1 MTTLPFFF
9 NQCLDK
15 GRLKRMILWSLTY
28 QGEYKTIQLIENLK
42 TIGFRYATYAGVS
55 LSIDDLSVPPKKQD
69 EVLEA
74 EAFLLRSTQGEQQG
88 HRTAIEGLQS
98 VIDTWHRTS
107 EAVKQHVIDYFE
119 ATDILN
125 PVYMMAFSG
134 ARGNVSQVRQLVGMR
149 GLMADAKGDIIGFP
163 IRSNFREGLTITE
176 YMISC
181 YGARKGVVD
190 TALRTADAGY
200 LTRRL
205 VDVAQHIVV
214 QKGSCGTRR
223 GIRMEELKDGNKVVL
238 SLEERLVGRVLAA
251 DFTHHGVVIA
261 QRNEPISEQM
271 AAHFS
276 ELLQTAP
283 DKPTTKRKG
292 GALLQ
297 PYVRSPLTCGLT
309 TGVCQLCYGWSLAQN
324 TIVTLGEAV
333 GIIAGQSIGEPGTQL
348 TMRTFHTGGVFTGE
362 VQEEFRAPH
371 AGWVTFPAP
380 FQGQLVRTLYGQV
393 AFLVKEPGIMLISN
407 ARHRTQTRITIPL
420 HTALFVREGEYVR
433 PKQLIG
439 QFGDHGSQQNERLK
453 TKKIV
458 FSKLTGEVVY
468 QNVQFGSATSLPKRF
483 QRPNRLVHLTT
494 ATLGTV
500 WILAGDRLGSTD
512 DLLNMYRSSGH
523 LLEPGSTVKRTG
535 LLAMQEGV
543 VCSAPVA
550 HSAVTPTRSY
560 ILPPLA
566 TTRVR
571 QAYTSPAPNPSPC
584 FTPDACVL
592 YLPIFTGQLRSVHIH
607 THTDYT
613 RLTAPTGDCVVI
625 MNSLFTSDARLR
637 LGTPKSNRAVRRAVR
652 ATTRYM
658 SSGDYRFA
666 MTLYPSYFHTPAGGV
681 FWATVR
687 SINAARNHGLLQWTS
702 RLSFAFTRLPSATY
716 LPFLWQPYRA
726 ARLTARR
733 MPVPYVYRTEWVVG
747 HQSVWSSVTLQG
759 QRQRISVPTYGLM
772 HSARFTPRSSNPAHW
787 PIRGTR
793 TPVRAIPNPLVGRSN
808 HKYTLTDQCLLP
820 TPARVSAEF
829 PFARSS
835 PIGPSIGR
843 AVVQPGWLTFPSAF
857 LFNPQCVTPD
867 MHPPGAFQS
876 FTSTLLDV
884 RGKSSRHPAPHR
896 VRTDRLYDTICA
908 HAKIACR
915 SVVPSP
921 ATLLL
926 VFRRIFA
933 LRHPELIQALLRTSP
948 VPRRAFGAGA
958 HFYVFTHAA
967 SPWFAL
973 VQPSTIPHAL
983 TAVTR
988 PTLYGHVGFM
998 GWVYVA
1004 AHTALRNVAFS
1015 RHQTRALTH
1024 LKFESLLRETC
1035 ALLYMQPRT
1044 YSLDQLAMTR
1054 RQLGQM
1060 QAFESVRVQEPN
1072 WRSNLP
1078 LWIKQNVTPL
1088 QPLPLSTPGKVHI
1101 RHRSFVAPLRQVTT
1115 KSIYFLRVVA
1125 QMAVPGALPLPQL
1138 TFAGFPQVNP
1148 LTDHLWSLAVITH
1161 PRSAVKLDVVL
1172 GRPNTVQLATDPTI
1186 ARARKLRAPGETFVT
1201 RHDDVIFLPSRDTV
1215 AFSTQRLPLDSC
1227 VVSVGQLFRYGDE
1240 ITPGVALPVSG
1251 QIVAITP
1258 TQIHVRRGQP
1268 VLFYK
1273 SASLHV
1279 REHQWVKLGH
1289 PIVTLS
1295 YQRLVTGDIVQ
1306 GIPKVEQV
1314 FEASR
1319 GRDVEVNLHRV
1330 LRNLFSTAKRSMV
1343 PPKATRH
1350 SMAHIQRQIID
1361 RIQRIYISQGVT
1373 ISDKHFEIIVR
1384 QMTSHVRILDPGDT
1398 GLFRHEIIPM
1408 VRAENVN
1415 AGTRGR
1421 KARYEPTVLG
1431 ITAAALNSSSFLSA
1445 ASFQEMTRVL
1455 TRDSVL
1461 NRTDFLRGLK
1471 ERVILGDLI
1480 PAGTGL
1486 PEAITYR
1493 SIPTLLG

>member
-28 QGEYKTIQLIENLK
+28 QGEYRTIQLIENLK

-55 LSIDDLSVPPKKQD
+55 LSIDDLSVPPKKRD
-69 EVLEA
+69 EVLAA
-74 EAFLLRSTQGEQQG
+74 EAFVLQSTQGEQQG

-205 VDVAQHIVV
+205 VDVAQHVVV

-223 GIRMEELKDGNKVVL
+223 GIHLEALKDGNKVVL

-251 DFTHHGVVIA
+251 DFMHHGAVVA
-261 QRNEPISEQM
+261 RRNEPISEQM
-271 AAHFS
+271 AANFV
-276 ELLQTAP
+276 ELLQAAP
-283 DKPTTKRKG
+283 QSTTKRKG
-292 GALLQ
+292 GAPPQ

-309 TGVCQLCYGWSLAQN
+309 AGVCQLCYGWSLAQN

-333 GIIAGQSIGEPGTQL
+333 GVIAGQSIGEPGTQL

-393 AFLVKEPGIMLISN
+393 AFLVKEPGVMLISN
-407 ARHRTQTRITIPL
+407 RRQRAQTRITIPL

-433 PKQLIG
+433 NKQLIG
-439 QFGDHGSQQNERLK
+439 QFGDHGSQRNERLK

-468 QNVQFGSATSLPKRF
+468 QNTQLTSATPLPRRF
-483 QRPNRLVHLTT
+483 QRPNRLVHVET

-500 WILAGDRLGSTD
+500 WILAGDRLGSTG

-535 LLAMQEGV
+535 LLAMHEGV
-543 VCSAPVA
+543 VSLGP
-550 HSAVTPTRSY
+550 TTRSATALTGPY

-566 TTRVR
+566 TTRVG
-571 QAYTSPAPNPSPC
+571 QVDVLSTPNPPPRVAS
-584 FTPDACVL
+584 DATVL
-592 YLPIFTGQLRSVHIH
+592 YLPLFTGQLRDVHAYP
-607 THTDYT
+607 HTDYT
-613 RLTAPTGDCVVI
+613 RLTAPSGDCVII
-625 MNSLFTSDARLR
+625 MNSLFMAGTRRRLV
-637 LGTPKSNRAVRRAVR
+637 TPKSNRVVRRAAR
-652 ATTRYM
+652 TTAQHM
-658 SSGDYRFA
+658 PSADYRFA
-666 MTLYPSYFHTPAGGV
+666 ATLYPSYFQTPGGGV
-681 FWATVR
+681 FWTMAGST
-687 SINAARNHGLLQWTS
+687 NAAHNHGLLQWTS
-702 RLSFAFTRLPSATY
+702 RLSFAFTVLPTAVY
-716 LPFLWQPYRA
+716 MPLLWQPYRA

-733 MPVPYVYRTEWVVG
+733 TRLLYHHRTDWVVG
-747 HQSVWSSVTLQG
+747 HQSVWSSITLQG
-759 QRQRISVPTYGLM
+759 ERQRIGIPTYGLM
-772 HSARFTPRSSNPAHW
+772 HSARALRPCSDPAFR
-787 PIRGTR
+787 PSRATR
-793 TPVRAIPNPLVGRSN
+793 TPVRITPNPLMGCMGDA
-808 HKYTLTDQCLLP
+808 YTLTDRRVLP
-820 TPARVSAEF
+820 QPARISAEF
-829 PFARSS
+829 PFARSFS
-835 PIGPSIGR
+835 VAPAVGR
-843 AVVQPGWLTFPSAF
+843 AVLQPGWLSLPPPF
-857 LFNPQCVTPD
+857 LFNPQRVTPD
-867 MHPPGAFQS
+867 IRLPNAFQS

-884 RGKSSRHPAPHR
+884 RGKSSRCPASHR
-896 VRTDRLYDTICA
+896 VRAARLYDALCA
-908 HAKIACR
+908 RMTTVSR
-915 SVVPSP
+915 SSVTPS
-921 ATLLL
+921 AGLLL
-926 VFRRIFA
+926 TFRRIFT
-933 LRHPELIQALLRTSP
+933 LRHPELIQAVSQTSSL
-948 VPRRAFGAGA
+948 PRRAYSEGAQ
-958 HFYVFTHAA
+958 FYVFTHAA
-967 SPWFAL
+967 SPWFGL
-973 VQPSTIPHAL
+973 VQPSTTPRAL
-983 TAVTR
+983 VETTC
-988 PTLYGHVGFM
+988 PTVHGNPGFM

-1004 AHTALRNVAFS
+1004 AHTALRDLVFL
-1015 RHQTRALTH
+1015 RYQTRALTH
-1024 LKFESLLRETC
+1024 VKFETLFRETY
-1035 ALLYMQPRT
+1035 ALLYTQPRT
-1044 YSLDQLAMTR
+1044 YSLDHLATIR
-1054 RQLGQM
+1054 RQLVRM
-1060 QAFESVRVQEPN
+1060 QAFDAVRVQNPN
-1072 WRSNLP
+1072 WCSDLP
-1078 LWIKQNVTPL
+1078 LWVKQDVTPL
-1088 QPLPLSTPGKVHI
+1088 QPLSAATIGKVRN
-1101 RHRSFVAPLRQVTT
+1101 RHRFFVAPSRHLTP
-1115 KSIYFLRVVA
+1115 KSLYFVRVVT
-1125 QMAVPGALPLPQL
+1125 QMAVPGTLPPPQL
-1138 TFAGFPQVNP
+1138 TFAGFPRVNP
-1148 LTDHLWSLAVITH
+1148 LTDHLWSLVVATQPQPSVT
-1161 PRSAVKLDVVL
+1161 LDAVL
-1172 GRPNTVQLATDPTI
+1172 GHPNTVRLATDPTT
-1186 ARARKLRAPGETFVT
+1186 ARARNLRAPGETFVT

-1240 ITPGVALPVSG
+1240 IVPGVALPVSG
-1251 QIVAITP
+1251 QILAITP
-1258 TQIHVRRGQP
+1258 TQIHIRRGQP

-1279 REHQWVKLGH
+1279 QNRQWVKLGH
-1289 PIVTLS
+1289 PIVTLT

-1330 LRNLFSTAKRSMV
+1330 LRNLFSTAKRTMV

-1350 SMAHIQRQIID
+1350 SMANIQRQIID
-1361 RIQRIYISQGVT
+1361 RIQRIYISQGVS
-1373 ISDKHFEIIVR
+1373 ISDKHFEVIVR

-1408 VRAENVN
+1408 VRAENIN
-1415 AGTRGR
+1415 AGIAVR

-1431 ITAAALNSSSFLSA
+1431 ISAAALSSSSFLSA
-1445 ASFQEMTRVL
+1445 ASFQETTRVL

-1493 SIPTLLG
+1493 NIPTLFG